1 MDYTQKGK
9 EKIDWDSPE
18 AREELLNKLVKDSQT
33 VLDAL
38 KEVELSP
45 QEQTA
50 KELLTVV
57 TAQDIEEKEDGKVVF
72 KNVIQGR

>member
-1 MDYTQKGK
+1 LDYRQKGK
-9 EKIDWDSPE
+9 EEIDWDSPE

-33 VLDAL
+33 ILDTL

-57 TAQDIEEKEDGKVVF
+57 
-72 KNVIQGR
+72 